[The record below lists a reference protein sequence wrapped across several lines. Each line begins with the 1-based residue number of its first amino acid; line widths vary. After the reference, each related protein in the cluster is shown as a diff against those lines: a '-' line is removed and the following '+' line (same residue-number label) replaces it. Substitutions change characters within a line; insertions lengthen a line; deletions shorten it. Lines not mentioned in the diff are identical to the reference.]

1 MTALKRFPGS
11 YWRDL
16 FDSRVGRTTWPY
28 GSGVWSKKE
37 FVLPEIDPDHIVSL
51 FEGNSNLFWAER
63 LGRDHL
69 GGMPDLWVKHCGI
82 SHTGSFKDLGMTVLV
97 SQVNRLRRNPLNRP
111 IAGVG
116 CASTGDTSAALSA
129 YCAAAGIPAIVFLP
143 ADRISLAQL
152 VQPIANGATVLSI
165 DTDFDGCMR
174 LIREVTAEL
183 PIYLANSLNSLRLE
197 GQKTAAIEILQQFDW
212 EVPDWVIVPGGN
224 LGNIYAFYKGFEMCR
239 ELELVD
245 RMPRLVCAQAAN
257 ANPLYLHYKSGWADF
272 KPVIAA
278 DTFASAIQI
287 GDPVSIDRAVFALM
301 ATDGIVE
308 EATEEELMDA
318 MSLADRTGMFACPH
332 TGVALAALFKL
343 RERGVIGTNDR
354 TIVVSTAHGL
364 KFTQSKVAYHSNEI
378 ANMDCRYSNPPVSV
392 KASFGAV
399 MDVLKKKLDGKLG
412 LTGPQLL
419 PSDASAGDANL
430 GWLHESGGRLK
441 RCCHSS
447 LRPCTCPVP
456 LLLVLVGGLAE
467 AGPQELSEVGHG
479 VVVWGFGRVDDELAV
494 THQPNVSVPKA
505 THPVVS
511 VHIDDHVVRQPLQYG
526 LVPVDPTRIEVG
538 HQELDL
544 AVVSA
549 RRDEE
554 RDEDVAEVVEEVL
567 PRESTSPSRHHAGCR
582 CPIGAERSRTKS
594 CCWELLRFREEE
606 EVRILSTVCK
616 WDSGLTSRRVTR
628 TFLSIIGGVIAGIWG
643 FTGFTGFIFYFLV
656 MAAASFGL
664 AAQAKF
670 SVCTYFDSWN
680 RIFLDGI
687 FGGLMS
693 FVLFWTF
700 AYDIVHIF

>member
-1 MTALKRFPGS
+1 MASAVSSFLSLSSSSDRLDRLPFRNRNHNNRGIGKLSSAFPHLWNPTDSLLLRHRRPARICCSSTAASSSGSNHQQLKTRRPAEENIREEACRRDEATGSCGFSACYVPFNAPADTAETYSLDDVVYRGRSGGLLDVRHDMTALKRFPGS

-287 GDPVSIDRAVFALM
+287 GDPVSIDRAVFALK

-364 KFTQSKVAYHSNEI
+364 KFTQSKVTYHSNEI

-412 LTGPQLL
+412 L
-419 PSDASAGDANL
+419 
-430 GWLHESGGRLK
+430 
-441 RCCHSS
+441 
-447 LRPCTCPVP
+447 
-456 LLLVLVGGLAE
+456 
-467 AGPQELSEVGHG
+467 
-479 VVVWGFGRVDDELAV
+479 
-494 THQPNVSVPKA
+494 
-505 THPVVS
+505 
-511 VHIDDHVVRQPLQYG
+511 
-526 LVPVDPTRIEVG
+526 
-538 HQELDL
+538 
-544 AVVSA
+544 
-549 RRDEE
+549 
-554 RDEDVAEVVEEVL
+554 
-567 PRESTSPSRHHAGCR
+567 
-582 CPIGAERSRTKS
+582 
-594 CCWELLRFREEE
+594 
-606 EVRILSTVCK
+606 
-616 WDSGLTSRRVTR
+616 
-628 TFLSIIGGVIAGIWG
+628 
-643 FTGFTGFIFYFLV
+643 
-656 MAAASFGL
+656 
-664 AAQAKF
+664 
-670 SVCTYFDSWN
+670 
-680 RIFLDGI
+680 
-687 FGGLMS
+687 
-693 FVLFWTF
+693 
-700 AYDIVHIF
+700 